1 MKIKRIRMVPKFI
14 TLTDV
19 TAITAHFNL
28 IDRRDQNI
36 ITAILSTDTVDV
48 DDIVMMDLDV
58 TDTSDIDLTSQEF
71 SNDIMQLITAMNDD
85 EVLGFGVTQSALE
98 TYHAC
103 IDNVFHE
110 LDALFHVNVPEPD
123 ANQNAALDPNRI
135 YFPLVT
141 GEIFDVE
148 IDKVNWDD
156 TLEHIN
162 DILTKLNS
170 FRGIVY
176 NMLRDHAE
184 TDMGLLDSAES
195 IITSAYE
202 ALGMNPNYN
211 KLNFEGNRK
220 LEILAKLFDLCTV
233 YNEFVTYINIYAI
246 RSNTV
251 KDLSDLIKRLTGQIN
266 EDTSNDTTEE
276 MIEAI
281 GEDVTPTSTE
291 EIIDMIADNAGD
303 EV

>member
-14 TLTDV
+14 TLNDV

-48 DDIVMMDLDV
+48 DDIVMVDLDV
-58 TDTSDIDLTSQEF
+58 TDTSDINLTSQEF
-71 SNDIMQLITAMNDD
+71 VNDIMQLLTAMNDD

-98 TYHAC
+98 TYHVC
-103 IDNVFHE
+103 IDNAFQE
-110 LDALFHVNVPEPD
+110 LDAMFHVNVPEPD
-123 ANQNAALDPNRI
+123 ADQNVALDPNKI

-141 GEIFDVE
+141 GEIFNVE

-162 DILTKLNS
+162 DVLTKLNS
-170 FRGIVY
+170 FRGIAY
-176 NMLRDHAE
+176 NMLRGDVE
-184 TDMGLLDSAES
+184 TDPGLLDGAEN

-202 ALGMNPNYN
+202 ALGMNPNYG
-211 KLNFEGNRK
+211 KLNFDGNRK
-220 LEILAKLFDLCTV
+220 LEVMTKLFDLCTV

-246 RSNTV
+246 RTNAV
-251 KDLSDLIKRLTGQIN
+251 KELSAVIKHLQGQTD
-266 EDTSNDTTEE
+266 EESSNDTTEE
-276 MIEAI
+276 VIEAVA
-281 GEDVTPTSTE
+281 EDSSSTE
-291 EIIDMIADNAGD
+291 EIADNIAYSYG
-303 EV
+303 E

>member
-14 TLTDV
+14 TLSDV

-48 DDIVMMDLDV
+48 DDIVMVDLDV
-58 TDTSDIDLTSQEF
+58 TDTSDINITSQEF
-71 SNDIMQLITAMNDD
+71 ANDIMQLLTAMNDD
-85 EVLGFGVTQSALE
+85 DVLGFGVTSSALE

-103 IDNVFHE
+103 IDNVFNE

-123 ANQNAALDPNRI
+123 ADQNAGFDPKRI

-170 FRGIVY
+170 FRGIAY
-176 NMLRDHAE
+176 NMLRGDVE
-184 TDMGLLDSAES
+184 TDQGLMNGAEE

-211 KLNFEGNRK
+211 GLNFEGNRK
-220 LEILAKLFDLCTV
+220 LEILTKLFDLCTV

-246 RSNTV
+246 RTNTV
-251 KDLSDLIKRLTGQIN
+251 KELFAVIKRLQGQTDK
-266 EDTSNDTTEE
+266 ESSTDTTEE
-276 MIEAI
+276 VVEEV
-281 GEDVTPTSTE
+281 GEDSSSTE
-291 EIIDMIADNAGD
+291 EIADNITFSYGG
-303 EV
+303 

>member
-14 TLTDV
+14 TLNDV

-58 TDTSDIDLTSQEF
+58 TDTSDINLTSQEF
-71 SNDIMQLITAMNDD
+71 VDDIMQIITAINDD

-98 TYHAC
+98 TYHVC
-103 IDNVFHE
+103 IDNAFHE
-110 LDALFHVNVPEPD
+110 LDAMFHVNVPEPD
-123 ANQNAALDPNRI
+123 ADQNAALDPKKI

-170 FRGIVY
+170 FRGIAY
-176 NMLRDHAE
+176 NMLRDNAE

-195 IITSAYE
+195 IISSAYE
-202 ALGMNPNYN
+202 ALGMNPNYD

-246 RSNTV
+246 RSGTI
-251 KDLSDLIKRLTGQIN
+251 KELSAVIRHLQGQSD
-266 EDTSNDTTEE
+266 EDSSNDTTEE
-276 MIEAI
+276 MIEEV
-281 GEDVTPTSTE
+281 GEDSSSTE
-291 EIIDMIADNAGD
+291 DVIDIITDKAGD
-303 EV
+303 EA